1 MAASIRALASC
12 VGISGPFSILG
23 DFFGFSRRRLPPDPT
38 GARVEVSLKE
48 QITRLRGPHS
58 NLNVIAVGSDQF
70 TDNDD
75 IQIDYSIFRL
85 RNIYRP
91 VGVGIGRV
99 QHWGVPTADANGLDT
114 PTTTG
119 DLEDLTQ
126 DWTIPNDGIDMFV
139 PHNMS
144 VPAPGGG
151 VLFGR
156 SAPPPGPCDKNAEG
170 MNGTTCGLWGS
181 EQTARTFAHE
191 LGHYL
196 GLSHN
201 HGANTCPTTTTEQNN
216 LMAQS
221 GCVTSTGNLI
231 RTAVLLKSSQGDDM
245 DDHCSINAGC

>member
-1 MAASIRALASC
+1 MAASIRALAGC

-23 DFFGFSRRRLPPDPT
+23 DFFGFSRRRLPSDPT
-38 GARVEVSLKE
+38 GVRVEVSLKE
-48 QITRLRGPHS
+48 QVTRLRGGHS

-70 TDNDD
+70 TDSDF
-75 IQIDYSIFRL
+75 IEIDYSIFKL
-85 RNIYRP
+85 RNVYRP

-99 QHWGVPTADANGLDT
+99 QHWVVSTADANGLDT

-126 DWTIPNDGIDMFV
+126 DWTVPNDGIDLFV

-144 VPAPGGG
+144 VASNGGQI
-151 VLFGR
+151 LGR
-156 SAPPPGPCDKNAEG
+156 SAIDGPCDKNAKG
-170 MNGTTCGLWGS
+170 MNGATCGLWGR

-201 HGANTCPTTTTEQNN
+201 HGDTCPTSTTARNN

-221 GCVTSTGNLI
+221 RCAISTRNS
-231 RTAVLLKSSQGDDM
+231 VLLTSSQGDNM
-245 DDHCSINAGC
+245 DDHCSIRAGC

>member
-1 MAASIRALASC
+1 MAASIRTLAGC
-12 VGISGPFSILG
+12 VGISGQFSILG
-23 DFFGFSRRRLPPDPT
+23 DFFGFIRRRLPPDPT
-38 GARVEVSLKE
+38 GVRIEVSLKE
-48 QITRLRGPHS
+48 QIARLRGVHS

-70 TDNDD
+70 TDADF
-75 IQIDYSIFRL
+75 IEIDYSIFKL
-85 RNIYRP
+85 RNVYRP

-99 QHWGVPTADANGLDT
+99 QHWVVSTADADGLDM

-126 DWTIPNDGIDMFV
+126 DWTVPNDGIDLFV

-144 VPAPGGG
+144 IAANGGQI
-151 VLFGR
+151 LGR
-156 SAPPPGPCDKNAEG
+156 SAIDGPCDKNAKG
-170 MNGTTCGLWGS
+170 MNGATCGLWGS

-201 HGANTCPTTTTEQNN
+201 HGDDCPAGTTEKNN

-221 GCVTSTGNLI
+221 RCAIST
-231 RTAVLLKSSQGDDM
+231 RDSVLLTSSQGDNM
-245 DDHCSINAGC
+245 DDHCSIRAGC